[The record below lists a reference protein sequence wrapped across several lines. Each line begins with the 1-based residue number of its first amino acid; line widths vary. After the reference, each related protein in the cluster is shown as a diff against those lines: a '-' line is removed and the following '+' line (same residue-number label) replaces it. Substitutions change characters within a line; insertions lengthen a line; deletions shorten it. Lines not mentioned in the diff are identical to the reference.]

1 MWGNFGKNP
10 RRREVEW
17 PKHKLKIELK
27 KKQAIEDV
35 ALRVLWTADDTLSVK
50 LPELLDIEPLD
61 RPEEDVEEEEVEETE
76 NGEET
81 ENNENDEEKAQS
93 ITGESEKK

>member
-1 MWGNFGKNP
+1 M
-10 RRREVEW
+10 
-17 PKHKLKIELK
+17 
-27 KKQAIEDV
+27 
-35 ALRVLWTADDTLSVK
+35 K

-93 ITGESEKK
+93 ITGESEKKEPSQAPSVAAASIPPSVAEEPSEHVTPDIDQE